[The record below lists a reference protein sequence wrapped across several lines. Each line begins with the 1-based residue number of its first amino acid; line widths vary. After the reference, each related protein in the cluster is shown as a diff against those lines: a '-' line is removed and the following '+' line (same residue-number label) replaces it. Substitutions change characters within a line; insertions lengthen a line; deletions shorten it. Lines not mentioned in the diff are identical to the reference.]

1 MRGLPQLGGAWQQKV
16 PYGAS
21 EGLVAE
27 QLVLTAC
34 TAEHR
39 GSYGALVGDGAAHAG
54 WPAGQPAAV
63 RRGRPALLCF

>member
-1 MRGLPQLGGAWQQKV
+1 MRGLQQLGGAWQQKV

-27 QLVLTAC
+27 QFVLTAC

-54 WPAGQPAAV
+54 
-63 RRGRPALLCF
+63 